1 MAKAFLKVVRTVEPS
16 KPPRVDQVFVD
27 YLDEERERYTVS
39 PLCLGNATVH
49 LLLSMSEGYN
59 VVLVKTHEGQ
69 EYLAQ
74 LAGPVHVVERLKAAR
89 KRPKTSK
96 AVSAARRIRSRPK

>member
-1 MAKAFLKVVRTVEPS
+1 MAKAFLKAVRTVEPS

-27 YLDEERERYTVS
+27 YLDGERERYTVS
-39 PLCLGNATVH
+39 PLCVGNVTVH
-49 LLLSMSEGYN
+49 LLLSMSEGYD

-74 LAGPVHVVERLKAAR
+74 LAGPVHVVERQRVAK
-89 KRPKTSK
+89 KRPRTTK
-96 AVSAARRIRSRPK
+96 AVSETRNRRSPPK